1 MGQEGGAGTGGSD
14 LSREEGL
21 PVVVIGAGIV
31 GVSTAIWLH
40 RAGLPVLLIDRK
52 EPGEGASF
60 GNAGVLASSSI
71 VPVTVPGLIAKAPRM
86 LLDPAQ
92 PLFLK
97 WSYLPRLLPWL
108 ARYLS
113 HCSRAET
120 ERIAAALAP
129 LIGTSVEDH
138 RALAQGTGA
147 ERYIIETPYCAVY
160 RDRADFESDAF
171 GWNLR
176 RRHGHHWE
184 EIEGEAVREAE
195 PLLGGNLRFM
205 ARVHGNGRI
214 SDPGAY
220 VKTLARHAI
229 AQGVRFI
236 RAEVEDFA
244 IEDGTIRGIRANGE
258 TIPCRAVA
266 VTAGA
271 WSGSLTR
278 KLGLSIPLESERGYH
293 IELVEPDAMP
303 NGTLLIAGGKFVI
316 TPMEGRIRLAGF
328 VEFGGLD
335 AGPSRA
341 PLDLMK
347 RHARTFLPGIRWK
360 ETREWLGHRPAPS
373 DSIPLIGRVET
384 IAGAYLGFG
393 HHHVGLTGGPKTG
406 AILASLISGTRPNL
420 DLAPYSPMRF
430 Q

>member
-1 MGQEGGAGTGGSD
+1 MTATGAGPDTRGQRS
-14 LSREEGL
+14 EGL
-21 PVVVIGAGIV
+21 PVAVIGAGIV
-31 GVSTAIWLH
+31 GVSTAIWLQ
-40 RAGLPVLLIDRK
+40 RAGLPVVLIDRK
-52 EPGEGASF
+52 EPGEGASY
-60 GNAGVLASSSI
+60 GNAGVLAASSI

-86 LLDPAQ
+86 LLDPEQ
-92 PLFLK
+92 PLFLR
-97 WSYLPRLLPWL
+97 WGYLPRLLPWL
-108 ARYLS
+108 ARYLR
-113 HCSRAET
+113 HCNEADT
-120 ERIAAALAP
+120 ARIAAALAP

-138 RALAQGTGA
+138 RALARGTEA

-160 RDRADFESDAF
+160 RDRTHFESDAF
-171 GWNLR
+171 GWALR
-176 RRHGHHWE
+176 RRHGHAWE

-195 PLLGGNLRFM
+195 PLLGGDHRFM
-205 ARVHGNGRI
+205 ARVFGNGRI

-220 VKTLARHAI
+220 VKALARHAMSNG
-229 AQGVRFI
+229 ARFI
-236 RAEVEDFA
+236 RAEVEDFV
-244 IEDGTIRGIRANGE
+244 IETGAIRGIRAGGE
-258 TIPCRAVA
+258 TFPCRAA
-266 VTAGA
+266 VIATGA
-271 WSGSLTR
+271 WSGKLTA

-293 IELVEPDAMP
+293 IELVEPSAMP

-328 VEFGGLD
+328 VEFGGLE

-341 PLDLMK
+341 PIEMLK
-347 RHARTFLPGIRWK
+347 RRARELLPDIQWK

-373 DSIPLIGRVET
+373 DSIPLIGAVENV
-384 IAGAYLGFG
+384 AGAYLGFG

>member
-1 MGQEGGAGTGGSD
+1 MQEPIGTGAGES
-14 LSREEGL
+14 EL

-31 GVSTAIWLH
+31 GVSTALSLN
-40 RAGLPVLLIDRK
+40 RAGLPVLLIDRN

-92 PLFLK
+92 PLFLR
-97 WSYLPRLLPWL
+97 WRYLPRLLPWL

-113 HCSRAET
+113 HCTRAET

-147 ERYIIETPYCAVY
+147 ERYIVETPYCAVY
-160 RDRADFESDAF
+160 RDRADFEGDAF

-176 RRHGHHWE
+176 RQHGHRWE
-184 EIEGEAVREAE
+184 EVEGEAVREAE
-195 PLLGGNLRFM
+195 PLLGGDHRFM

-220 VKTLARHAI
+220 VKTLARHAV
-229 AQGVRFI
+229 AQGVRFV
-236 RAEVEDFA
+236 RAEIDDFA
-244 IEDGTIRGIRANGE
+244 IEGGAIRGIRANGE
-258 TIPCRAVA
+258 TLPCRAVA
-266 VTAGA
+266 VTTGA
-271 WSGSLTR
+271 WSGKLCR
-278 KLGLSIPLESERGYH
+278 RLGLSIPLESERGYH
-293 IELVEPDAMP
+293 IELVEPSAMP
-303 NGTLLIAGGKFVI
+303 NGTLLIASGKFVI
-316 TPMEGRIRLAGF
+316 TPMDGRIRLAGF

-341 PLDLMK
+341 PIELLK
-347 RHARTFLPGIRWK
+347 RQARALLPGIQWK

-373 DSIPLIGRVET
+373 DSIPLIGAVENVK
-384 IAGAYLGFG
+384 GAYLGFG

-406 AILASLISGTRPNL
+406 AILASLISGSRPNL